1 MAAQNKF
8 TYSARDLNGEI
19 RSGVLTSESE
29 ATVARRLQ
37 SMGLAPITIQS
48 VGGQKKGG
56 LLGGKRKKKVKA
68 KHLAQLCRQF
78 ATMLNAGLPLVR
90 TIAAV
95 TDQTD
100 NNSLQEVLPMVR
112 AEVESGSSFS
122 QALSRHPMV
131 FPPLMTGMVAAG
143 EASGSLGE
151 TMTRVADNYEKE
163 AKLRSKVFSAMLYP
177 MIVLGLAIVMV
188 VGMLL
193 FVVPTFVSVF
203 SGLGGEL
210 PMPTQLLIKISD
222 GMKVIALPALV
233 GGFVFMAWWRKN
245 KLNPKVRAKVDPLKL
260 KIPVMG
266 SFFQKIALARF
277 SRTFSSLLISGVPM
291 LQAIDMTAKTAG
303 NIIISDALNE
313 VQDAVRSG
321 RPLGAP
327 MAQSGVFPALVTQ
340 MISTGEE
347 TGAVPEMLNKV
358 ADFYENEVD
367 TAADALT
374 SVLEPIMIVGLAVV
388 VGGMVVALYLPMF
401 SVFDLIQ

>member
-1 MAAQNKF
+1 MAATNKF

-37 SMGLAPITIQS
+37 SMGLAPITIQA
-48 VGGQKKGG
+48 VGGKKKSG
-56 LLGGKRKKKVKA
+56 LLGGRRKKKVKA
-68 KHLAQLCRQF
+68 KQLSALCRQF
-78 ATMLNAGLPLVR
+78 ATMLNSGLPLVR

-95 TDQTD
+95 TEQTD
-100 NNSLQEVLPMVR
+100 NPSIQEVLPMVR

-122 QALSRHPMV
+122 TALSRHPRV
-131 FPPLMTGMVAAG
+131 FPPLLVNMVQAG
-143 EASGSLGE
+143 EASGALGE
-151 TMTRVADNYEKE
+151 TMTRVADAYEKE
-163 AKLRSKVFSAMLYP
+163 AKLKAKVFSAMLYP
-177 MIVLGLAIVMV
+177 IIVMCLAGV
-188 VGMLL
+188 MVTGMLL
-193 FVVPTFVSVF
+193 FVVPTFVTVF

-210 PMPTQLLIKISD
+210 PLPTQILIKVSD
-222 GMKVIALPALV
+222 MMKIMAVPLFV
-233 GGFVFMAWWRKN
+233 GGFVFAGWWRKN
-245 KLNPKVRAKVDPLKL
+245 KNNAKVRNFIDPIKL

-266 SFFQKIALARF
+266 SFFRKIALARF
-277 SRTFSSLLISGVPM
+277 SRTFSSLLTSGVPM
-291 LQAIDMTAKTAG
+291 LQAIDMTAKTSG
-303 NIIISDALNE
+303 NIVISNALMD

-347 TGAVPEMLNKV
+347 TGAVPEMLDKV

-374 SVLEPIMIVGLAVV
+374 SVLEPIMIVGLAGI
-388 VGGMVVALYLPMF
+388 VGAMVVALYLPMF
-401 SVFDLIQ
+401 SVFDLIK